1 MTNNKAQQ
9 SAEKTAEQQQVLRD
23 LLALGKKNG
32 RLTLKEMADALSHL
46 ELESDDIDKL
56 YETLESMGVE
66 VETEGVLEKALGDG
80 DDDSFEPDTVEEVP
94 EEELIDTSA
103 MAETFAI
110 DDPVRMYLKEIG
122 KVDLLTPEEEVTL
135 AERMQKGSAAAERIA
150 AEGDAIPPEERA
162 QLDKDIKA
170 GDRAKKRLAEAN
182 LRLVVSIA
190 KRYVGRG
197 MLFLDLIQ
205 EGNLGLIKAV
215 EKFDSTK
222 GFKFSTYA
230 TWWIRQAITR
240 SIADQARTIRIPVH
254 MIETINRM
262 NRITRQELQETGVE
276 PDSRRLAELMDM
288 PEDKILKIMK
298 IAKEPI
304 SMETPIGD
312 DDDSHLGDFLEDT
325 QTTAPAEAI
334 QNSSLSETVKQ
345 VLDSLSPREA
355 KVLRMRFGIEMQS
368 DHTLEE
374 VGKQFDVTRERIRQI
389 ETKALRKLR
398 HPSRA
403 DKLKSFVEGDNKD

>member
-240 SIADQARTIRIPVH
+240 AIADQARTIRIPVH
-254 MIETINRM
+254 MVETINKVIRVS
-262 NRITRQELQETGVE
+262 RQLLQELGHD
-276 PDSRRLAELMDM
+276 PS
-288 PEDKILKIMK
+288 PE
-298 IAKEPI
+298 
-304 SMETPIGD
+304 ETPIGEEE
-312 DDDSHLGDFLEDT
+312 DSHLGDFIPDDDAPE
-325 QTTAPAEAI
+325 PAEAASFMLLKE
-334 QNSSLSETVKQ
+334 QLVE
-345 VLDSLSPREA
+345 VLKTLTPREE
-355 KVLRMRFGIEMQS
+355 KVLRLRFGIE
-368 DHTLEE
+368 DGHTRTLEE
-374 VGKQFDVTRERIRQI
+374 VGKEFNVTRERIRQI
-389 ETKALRKLR
+389 EAKALRKLR
-398 HPSRA
+398 HPSRSK
-403 DKLKSFVEGDNKD
+403 KLKDFLN